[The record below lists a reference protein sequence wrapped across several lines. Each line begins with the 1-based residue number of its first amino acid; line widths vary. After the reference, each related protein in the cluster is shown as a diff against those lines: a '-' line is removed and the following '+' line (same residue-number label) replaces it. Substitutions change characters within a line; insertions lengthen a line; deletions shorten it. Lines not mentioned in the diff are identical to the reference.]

1 MSLHRLSHQNIPSV
15 SSSFSV
21 VSLSVSFL
29 SLFPL
34 PLFILLPDYVWTS
47 SFSYWHSF
55 PPVVLWLPENQSC
68 KSLFLLLLLVRR
80 RVNLLL
86 SSCFH
91 TFENTFSFLSF
102 VTKNIYSHYVWTAGC
117 RFALITWKITRL
129 LHKRNMIRTSLQS
142 SVITSELVWSLPEPQ
157 TANVSHWALLWKS
170 TGCFVFNFASI
181 VFLLTDAFI
190 VKEQRF
196 LALFPAPSLL
206 YPNST
211 DEEDSY
217 FISIKP
223 REPCSSSCSH
233 VLFVSEASL
242 PFPPSLQQLNLISCD
257 FLSIR
262 SSFSLQVGHLPLY
275 SSLLEKMSILSSSVG
290 ESLIPISL
298 PFFERRRRSLFI
310 PCAKYF
316 CVFSSFLFLQI
327 TRSSSISPSF
337 SLSVLA
343 VETRTDWLWDLT
355 RAKTG
360 CQQVMI
366 ET

>member
-117 RFALITWKITRL
+117 RFTLITWKITRL

-233 VLFVSEASL
+233 VLFISEASL

-275 SSLLEKMSILSSSVG
+275 SSLLEKMSILSSLLSANHSFPFLSHSMREDAALSSSPVPSISVFFPLFSSYK
-290 ESLIPISL
+290 SLVPPPSRRLSL
-298 PFFERRRRSLFI
+298 SLFSRW
-310 PCAKYF
+310 KRG
-316 CVFSSFLFLQI
+316 QI
-327 TRSSSISPSF
+327 DFEIWPELRP
-337 SLSVLA
+337 A
-343 VETRTDWLWDLT
+343 VSR
-355 RAKTG
+355 
-360 CQQVMI
+360 
-366 ET
+366 